1 MARFSTSAASGH
13 KPDAR
18 RKPSIAIRRCL
29 ADQVRRRRERL
40 GYTQGQLAKACHLNE
55 KYIARIEQAL
65 LNVTLSSLEAIAKG
79 LRCTEAA
86 LLTPRR
92 EAKADRRRGGHRA
105 THSHHD

>member
-1 MARFSTSAASGH
+1 MARFSISAVSGH
-13 KPDAR
+13 KPDMR
-18 RKPSIAIRRCL
+18 RKPSIAICQCL
-29 ADQVRRRRERL
+29 ADQVRHRRERL
-40 GYTQGQLAKACHLNE
+40 GYTQEQLARACRLNE

-92 EAKADRRRGGHRA
+92 GAK
-105 THSHHD
+105 TNKQ